1 MKFQTS
7 FVAVFSLV
15 FYTSFVTTCIAAP
28 ARASKPEPSKS
39 ITTKPFGFAN
49 VHRRA
54 ANLATK
60 PYKENGNAL
69 PDSLRDMSYDQY
81 RDIRFRPDKALWR
94 DIDLPF
100 EAQFFFRGFLF
111 QKQVKINTIDMDVVI
126 PVNYSNDLF
135 DFGKTPMPKALSPN
149 LGFAGFRLH
158 YPLHRDNY
166 YDEVAVFLGASY
178 FRAVGQEQHYG
189 ISLRG
194 LAIDTG
200 LPTKEEF
207 PVFKEFWIQ
216 KPDKSAKEITVYAL
230 LDSPSVTGAYEFII
244 QPGAATNIEV
254 KARIF
259 TRTAV
264 KKLGI
269 APLTSMFLH
278 GEPKSHT
285 IDDYRPEVHDS
296 DGLLLA
302 AGNGEWIWRPLDNP
316 ANLRISS
323 FQTTNPKGFGLL
335 QRDRVFE
342 HYQDLE
348 SKYQRRPSAWVEP
361 IGDWGEGMIQLV
373 EIPSDSEKNDNMVAF
388 WVPSKPIEAGQ
399 KLRFDYR
406 LSLELEK
413 IGQPPAGK
421 TISTRIGAGGTVDL
435 DPKRRK
441 FVLDF
446 AGKALDK
453 FGPDTPINA
462 IVSTSAGKIENKVV
476 QYNEH
481 SGGWRVYFEL
491 IPGKETSIELRSF
504 LKLEQ
509 DILTETWSYQ
519 WNK

>member
-1 MKFQTS
+1 MNRKTS
-7 FVAVFSLV
+7 VMAVFSLV
-15 FYTSFVTTCIAAP
+15 FYAGFVATCIAAP
-28 ARASKPEPSKS
+28 APVSKPDPAKS
-39 ITTKPFGFAN
+39 VTAKPFGFAN

-54 ANLATK
+54 AKLAAK

-69 PDSLRDMSYDQY
+69 PDALRDMSYDQY
-81 RDIRFRPDKALWR
+81 RDIRFKPDKALWR
-94 DIDLPF
+94 DVDLPF

-111 QKQVKINTIDMDVVI
+111 QKQVKIHTIDQGVVT
-126 PVNYSNDLF
+126 PVDYSNDLF
-135 DFGKTPMPKALSPN
+135 NFGKTPVPKTLSPN

-216 KPDKSAKEITVYAL
+216 KPNKSAKEITVYAL

-244 QPGAATNIEV
+244 QPGAETTIDV

-264 KKLGI
+264 KKLGV

-278 GEPKSHT
+278 GEPKNHT
-285 IDDYRPEVHDS
+285 VDDYRPEVHDS

-302 AGNGEWIWRPLDNP
+302 AGNDEWIWRPLENP
-316 ANLRISS
+316 ENLRISS
-323 FQTTNPKGFGLL
+323 FQTSNPKGFGLL
-335 QRDRVFE
+335 QRDRKFE

-361 IGDWGEGMIQLV
+361 IGNWGEGTVELV
-373 EIPSDSEKNDNMVAF
+373 EIPSDSEKNDNIVAF

-413 IGQPPAGK
+413 LGQPPAGK
-421 TISTRIGAGGTVDL
+421 VMSTRIGAGGTVDL

-446 AGKALDK
+446 AGKALEK

-462 IVSTSAGKIENKVV
+462 IVSASSGKIENKVV

-481 SGGWRVYFEL
+481 IGGWRVYFEL
-491 IPGKETSIELRSF
+491 IPEKETSIELRSF